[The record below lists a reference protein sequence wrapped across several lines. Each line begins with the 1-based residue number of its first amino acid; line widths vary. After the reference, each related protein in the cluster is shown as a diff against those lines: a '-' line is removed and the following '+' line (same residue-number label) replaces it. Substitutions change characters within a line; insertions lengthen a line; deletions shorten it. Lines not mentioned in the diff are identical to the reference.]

1 MSMSMRILVIEDE
14 ARTADFIEKGLR
26 EKGHAVDVCRT
37 GSEGLSF
44 ALSKEH
50 DAIVLDR
57 MLPGMDG
64 LSVLKALRAEDRTT
78 PAIILSALGQI
89 DHRVEGLK
97 AGGDDYLV
105 KPFAFSELL
114 ARIEAIVRRRDPR
127 AAEQTELHVDN
138 LRLDL
143 AARKAERGGREIDL
157 HPREFA
163 ILEYMMRNA
172 GRPVTRSMLLS
183 HVWGFQFE
191 PQANV
196 VDVHISRLR
205 RKIDTP
211 ADRPLIE
218 TLRGEGY
225 RIRDG
230 RVTQ

>member
-1 MSMSMRILVIEDE
+1 MRILVIEDE
-14 ARTADFIEKGLR
+14 ARTADFIERGLK

-37 GSEGLSF
+37 GPEGLSF
-44 ALSKEH
+44 AQGGEH
-50 DAIVLDR
+50 DAIILDR
-57 MLPGMDG
+57 MLPQMDG
-64 LSVLKALRAEDRTT
+64 LTILKTLRAEDNQT

-97 AGGDDYLV
+97 AGSDDYLV

-114 ARIEAIVRRRDPR
+114 ARLEAIVRRRDPR
-127 AAEQTELHVDN
+127 AAEQTELKVDD

-143 AARKAERGGREIDL
+143 EKRRAFRGAREIDL
-157 HPREFA
+157 LPREFA

-172 GRPVTRSMLLS
+172 GRPVTRTMLLN
-183 HVWGFQFE
+183 HVWDYQFE

-205 RKIDTP
+205 RKID
-211 ADRPLIE
+211 AAGERPLIE

-225 RIRDG
+225 RIRSA
-230 RVTQ
+230 T

>member
-1 MSMSMRILVIEDE
+1 
-14 ARTADFIEKGLR
+14 
-26 EKGHAVDVCRT
+26 
-37 GSEGLSF
+37 
-44 ALSKEH
+44 
-50 DAIVLDR
+50 
-57 MLPGMDG
+57 
-64 LSVLKALRAEDRTT
+64 
-78 PAIILSALGQI
+78 
-89 DHRVEGLK
+89 
-97 AGGDDYLV
+97 
-105 KPFAFSELL
+105 
-114 ARIEAIVRRRDPR
+114 
-127 AAEQTELHVDN
+127 
-138 LRLDL
+138 
-143 AARKAERGGREIDL
+143 
-157 HPREFA
+157 
-163 ILEYMMRNA
+163 MMRNA

>member
-1 MSMSMRILVIEDE
+1 MTMRILVIEDE
-14 ARTADFIEKGLR
+14 TRTADFIEKGLK

-37 GSEGLSF
+37 GPEGLTF
-44 ALSKEH
+44 ALNGEH

-57 MLPGMDG
+57 MLPQMDG
-64 LSVLKALRAEDRTT
+64 LTILKTLRAEDKET

-105 KPFAFSELL
+105 KPFAFSELM

-127 AAEQTELHVDN
+127 AAEQTELKTED

-143 AARKAERGGREIDL
+143 VGRKAFRDGREVEL

-172 GRPVTRSMLLS
+172 GRPVTRTMLLS
-183 HVWGFQFE
+183 HVWGYQFE

-205 RKIDTP
+205 KKIDG
-211 ADRPLIE
+211 AGEKQLIE

-225 RIRDG
+225 RIRASA
-230 RVTQ
+230 

>member
-1 MSMSMRILVIEDE
+1 MTMRILVIEDE
-14 ARTADFIEKGLR
+14 TRTADFIEKGLR

-37 GSEGLSF
+37 GPEGLTY
-44 ALSKEH
+44 ALNGEH

-57 MLPGMDG
+57 MLPQMDG
-64 LSVLKALRAEDRTT
+64 LSILKTLRAEDKTT

-105 KPFAFSELL
+105 KPFAFSELM

-127 AAEQTELHVDN
+127 AAEQTELRTED

-143 AARKAERGGREIDL
+143 VGRKAVRGRREIEL

-172 GRPVTRSMLLS
+172 GRPVTRTMLLS
-183 HVWGFQFE
+183 HVWGYQFE

-205 RKIDTP
+205 KKIDGP
-211 ADRPLIE
+211 GDRALIE

-225 RIRDG
+225 RIRAAA
-230 RVTQ
+230 

>member
-1 MSMSMRILVIEDE
+1 MRILVIEDE
-14 ARTADFIEKGLR
+14 TRTADFIEKGLK

-37 GSEGLSF
+37 GPEGLTY
-44 ALSKEH
+44 ALNGEH

-57 MLPGMDG
+57 MLPQMDG
-64 LSVLKALRAEDRTT
+64 LTVLKTLRAEDKTT

-105 KPFAFSELL
+105 KPFAFSELM

-127 AAEQTELHVDN
+127 AAEQSELRTED

-143 AARKAERGGREIDL
+143 VGRKAFRGKREIEL

-172 GRPVTRSMLLS
+172 GRPVTRTMLLS
-183 HVWGFQFE
+183 HVWGYQFE

-205 RKIDTP
+205 KKIDG
-211 ADRPLIE
+211 AGDKPLIE

-225 RIRDG
+225 RIRAAA
-230 RVTQ
+230 

>member
-1 MSMSMRILVIEDE
+1 MTMRILVIEDE
-14 ARTADFIEKGLR
+14 ARTADFIERGLK

-37 GSEGLSF
+37 GPEGLSF
-44 ALSKEH
+44 AQGGAH
-50 DAIVLDR
+50 DAIILDR
-57 MLPGMDG
+57 MLPQMDG
-64 LSVLKALRAEDRTT
+64 LTILKTLRAEDNQT

-97 AGGDDYLV
+97 AGSDDYLV

-114 ARIEAIVRRRDPR
+114 ARLEAIVRRRDPR
-127 AAEQTELHVDN
+127 AAEQTELKVDD

-143 AARKAERGGREIDL
+143 EKRRAFRGAREIDL
-157 HPREFA
+157 LPREFA

-172 GRPVTRSMLLS
+172 GRPVTRTMLLN
-183 HVWGFQFE
+183 HVWDYQFE

-205 RKIDTP
+205 RKID
-211 ADRPLIE
+211 AAGERPLIE

-225 RIRDG
+225 RIRSA
-230 RVTQ
+230 T

>member
-1 MSMSMRILVIEDE
+1 MTMRILVIEDE
-14 ARTADFIEKGLR
+14 TRTADFIEKGLK

-37 GSEGLSF
+37 GPEGLTF
-44 ALSKEH
+44 ALNGEH

-57 MLPGMDG
+57 MLPQMDG
-64 LSVLKALRAEDRTT
+64 LTILKTLRAEDKTT

-105 KPFAFSELL
+105 KPFAFSELM

-127 AAEQTELHVDN
+127 AAEQTELKSDD

-143 AARKAERGGREIDL
+143 VARKAHRGKREIDL

-172 GRPVTRSMLLS
+172 GRPVTRTMLLS
-183 HVWGFQFE
+183 HVWGYQFE

-205 RKIDTP
+205 KKIDGP
-211 ADRPLIE
+211 GEKALIE

-225 RIRDG
+225 RIRSAA
-230 RVTQ
+230 

>member
-1 MSMSMRILVIEDE
+1 MRILVIEDE
-14 ARTADFIEKGLR
+14 TRTADFIEKGLR

-37 GSEGLSF
+37 GPEGLTF
-44 ALSKEH
+44 ALNGEH

-57 MLPGMDG
+57 MLPQMDG
-64 LSVLKALRAEDRTT
+64 LTILRTLRAEDKTT

-105 KPFAFSELL
+105 KPFAFSELM

-127 AAEQTELHVDN
+127 AAEQTELKTED
-138 LRLDL
+138 LKLDL
-143 AARKAERGGREIDL
+143 VGRKAYRGKREIEL

-172 GRPVTRSMLLS
+172 GRPVTRTMLLS
-183 HVWGFQFE
+183 HVWGYQFE

-205 RKIDTP
+205 KKIDGP
-211 ADRPLIE
+211 GDKPLIE

-225 RIRDG
+225 RIRAAA
-230 RVTQ
+230 

>member
-1 MSMSMRILVIEDE
+1 MRILVIEDE
-14 ARTADFIEKGLR
+14 TRTADFIEKGLR

-37 GSEGLSF
+37 GPEGLTF
-44 ALSKEH
+44 ALNGEH

-57 MLPGMDG
+57 MLPQMDG
-64 LSVLKALRAEDRTT
+64 LTILKTLRAEDKTT

-105 KPFAFSELL
+105 KPFAFSELM

-127 AAEQTELHVDN
+127 AAEQTELRTED

-143 AARKAERGGREIDL
+143 VGRKAYRGRREIDL

-172 GRPVTRSMLLS
+172 GRPVTRTMLLS
-183 HVWGFQFE
+183 HVWGYQFE

-205 RKIDTP
+205 KKIDGTG
-211 ADRPLIE
+211 DRPLIE

-225 RIRDG
+225 RIRAAA
-230 RVTQ
+230 

>member
-1 MSMSMRILVIEDE
+1 MTMRILVIEDE
-14 ARTADFIEKGLR
+14 TRTADFIEKGLK

-37 GSEGLSF
+37 GPEGLTY
-44 ALSKEH
+44 ALNGEH

-57 MLPGMDG
+57 MLPQMDG
-64 LSVLKALRAEDRTT
+64 LTILKTLRAEDKTT

-105 KPFAFSELL
+105 KPFAFSELM

-127 AAEQTELHVDN
+127 AAEQTELRTED

-143 AARKAERGGREIDL
+143 VGRKAYRGKREIDL

-172 GRPVTRSMLLS
+172 GRPVTRTMLLS
-183 HVWGFQFE
+183 HVWGYQFE

-205 RKIDTP
+205 KKIDG
-211 ADRPLIE
+211 AGDKPLIE

-225 RIRDG
+225 RIRAAA
-230 RVTQ
+230 

>member
-1 MSMSMRILVIEDE
+1 MTMRILVIEDE
-14 ARTADFIEKGLR
+14 ARTADFIEKGLK

-37 GSEGLSF
+37 GPEGLTF
-44 ALSKEH
+44 ALNGEH
-50 DAIVLDR
+50 DAIILDR
-57 MLPGMDG
+57 MLPHMDG
-64 LSVLKALRAEDRTT
+64 LAILRTLRAEDKTT

-114 ARIEAIVRRRDPR
+114 ARIEAIVRRHDPR
-127 AAEQTELHVDN
+127 AAEQTELRADN

-143 AARKAERGGREIDL
+143 AARKAYRGRREIEL
-157 HPREFA
+157 LPREFA

-172 GRPVTRSMLLS
+172 GRPVTRTMLLS
-183 HVWGFQFE
+183 HVWGYQFE

-205 RKIDTP
+205 RKIDT
-211 ADRPLIE
+211 AGEKPLIE

-225 RIRDG
+225 RIR
-230 RVTQ
+230 TAA

>member
-1 MSMSMRILVIEDE
+1 MRILVIEDE
-14 ARTADFIEKGLR
+14 AKTADFIEKGLR
-26 EKGHAVDVCRT
+26 EKGHVVDVCST
-37 GSEGLSF
+37 GTEGLAF
-44 ALSKEH
+44 ALHGGH
-50 DAIVLDR
+50 DAIILDR
-57 MLPGMDG
+57 MLPQMDG
-64 LSVLKALRAEDRTT
+64 LSVLKALRAGDRHT

-114 ARIEAIVRRRDPR
+114 ARIEAIVRRADPR
-127 AAEQTELHVDN
+127 AAEQTEFKVDD

-143 AARKAERGGREIDL
+143 IARKAVRGRREIEL

-163 ILEYMMRNA
+163 ILEYLMRNA
-172 GRPVTRSMLLS
+172 GRPVTRSMLLN
-183 HVWGFQFE
+183 HVWDYQFE

-205 RKIDTP
+205 KKID
-211 ADRPLIE
+211 AAGERPLIE

-225 RIRDG
+225 RIG
-230 RVTQ
+230 AAA

>member
-1 MSMSMRILVIEDE
+1 MTMRILVIEDE
-14 ARTADFIEKGLR
+14 TRTADFIEKGLR

-37 GSEGLSF
+37 GPEGLTY
-44 ALSKEH
+44 ALNGEH

-57 MLPGMDG
+57 MLPQMDG
-64 LSVLKALRAEDRTT
+64 LTILKTLRAEDKTT

-105 KPFAFSELL
+105 KPFAFSELM

-127 AAEQTELHVDN
+127 AAEQTELKTED

-143 AARKAERGGREIDL
+143 AGRKAFRGKREIEL

-172 GRPVTRSMLLS
+172 GRPVTRTMLLS
-183 HVWGFQFE
+183 HVWGYQFE

-205 RKIDTP
+205 KKIDG
-211 ADRPLIE
+211 AGDKPLIE

-225 RIRDG
+225 RIRAAA
-230 RVTQ
+230 

>member
-1 MSMSMRILVIEDE
+1 MTMRILVIEDE
-14 ARTADFIEKGLR
+14 ARTADFIEKGLK

-37 GSEGLSF
+37 GPEGLTF
-44 ALSKEH
+44 ALNGEH

-57 MLPGMDG
+57 MLPQMDG
-64 LSVLKALRAEDRTT
+64 LTILKTLRAEDKTT

-105 KPFAFSELL
+105 KPFAFSELM

-127 AAEQTELHVDN
+127 AAEQTELRTED

-143 AARKAERGGREIDL
+143 VGRKAWRGKRDIDL

-172 GRPVTRSMLLS
+172 GRPVTRTMLLS
-183 HVWGFQFE
+183 HVWGYQFE

-205 RKIDTP
+205 KKIDG
-211 ADRPLIE
+211 AGDKPLIE

-225 RIRDG
+225 RIRAAA
-230 RVTQ
+230 

>member
-1 MSMSMRILVIEDE
+1 MTMRILVIEDE
-14 ARTADFIEKGLR
+14 TRTADFIEKGLK

-37 GSEGLSF
+37 GPEGLTY
-44 ALSKEH
+44 ALNGEH

-57 MLPGMDG
+57 MLPQMDG
-64 LSVLKALRAEDRTT
+64 LTILKTLRAEDNTT

-105 KPFAFSELL
+105 KPFAFSELM

-127 AAEQTELHVDN
+127 AAEQTELKTED
-138 LRLDL
+138 LKLDL
-143 AARKAERGGREIDL
+143 VGRKAYRGKREIEL

-172 GRPVTRSMLLS
+172 GRPVTRTMLLS
-183 HVWGFQFE
+183 HVWGYQFE

-205 RKIDTP
+205 KKIDGP
-211 ADRPLIE
+211 GDKPLIE

-225 RIRDG
+225 RIRAAA
-230 RVTQ
+230 

>member
-1 MSMSMRILVIEDE
+1 MTMRILVIEDE
-14 ARTADFIEKGLR
+14 TRTADFIEKGLK

-37 GSEGLSF
+37 GPEGLTF
-44 ALSKEH
+44 ALNGEH

-57 MLPGMDG
+57 MLPQMDG
-64 LSVLKALRAEDRTT
+64 LTILRTLRAEDKTT

-105 KPFAFSELL
+105 KPFAFSELM

-127 AAEQTELHVDN
+127 AAEQTELKTED
-138 LRLDL
+138 LKLDL
-143 AARKAERGGREIDL
+143 VGRKAYRGKREIEL

-172 GRPVTRSMLLS
+172 GRPVTRTMLLS
-183 HVWGFQFE
+183 HVWGYQFE

-205 RKIDTP
+205 KKIDGP
-211 ADRPLIE
+211 GDKPLIE

-225 RIRDG
+225 RIRAAA
-230 RVTQ
+230 

>member
-1 MSMSMRILVIEDE
+1 
-14 ARTADFIEKGLR
+14 
-26 EKGHAVDVCRT
+26 
-37 GSEGLSF
+37 
-44 ALSKEH
+44 
-50 DAIVLDR
+50 
-57 MLPGMDG
+57 MDG
-64 LSVLKALRAEDRTT
+64 LTILKTLRSEDKTT

-105 KPFAFSELL
+105 KPFAFSELM

-127 AAEQTELHVDN
+127 AAEQTELRTED

-143 AARKAERGGREIDL
+143 VGRKAFRGRREIDL

-172 GRPVTRSMLLS
+172 GRPVTRTMLLS
-183 HVWGFQFE
+183 HVWGYQFE

-205 RKIDTP
+205 KKIDGP
-211 ADRPLIE
+211 GDRALIE

-225 RIRDG
+225 RIRSAA
-230 RVTQ
+230 

>member
-1 MSMSMRILVIEDE
+1 MTMRILVIEDE

-26 EKGHAVDVCRT
+26 EKGHAVDICRT
-37 GSEGLSF
+37 GPEGLSF
-44 ALSKEH
+44 ALSGEH
-50 DAIVLDR
+50 DAIILDR
-57 MLPGMDG
+57 MLPQMDG
-64 LSVLKALRAEDRTT
+64 LTILKALRAEDKNT

-114 ARIEAIVRRRDPR
+114 ARIEAIVRRHDPR
-127 AAEQTELHVDN
+127 AAEQTELKVDD

-143 AARKAERGGREIDL
+143 VSRKAIRGAREIEL
-157 HPREFA
+157 FPREFA

-172 GRPVTRSMLLS
+172 GRPVTRTMLLS
-183 HVWGFQFE
+183 HVWGYQFE

-205 RKIDTP
+205 RKIDAP
-211 ADRPLIE
+211 GDKPLIE

-225 RIRDG
+225 RIR
-230 RVTQ
+230 TAT

>member
-1 MSMSMRILVIEDE
+1 MTMRILVIEDE
-14 ARTADFIEKGLR
+14 ARTADFIERGLK

-37 GSEGLSF
+37 GPEGLSF
-44 ALSKEH
+44 AQGGEH
-50 DAIVLDR
+50 DAIILDR
-57 MLPGMDG
+57 MLPQMDG
-64 LSVLKALRAEDRTT
+64 LTILKTLRAEDNQT

-97 AGGDDYLV
+97 AGSDDYLV

-114 ARIEAIVRRRDPR
+114 ARLEAIVRRRDPR
-127 AAEQTELHVDN
+127 AAEQTELKVDD

-143 AARKAERGGREIDL
+143 ERRRAFRGAREIDL
-157 HPREFA
+157 LPREFA

-172 GRPVTRSMLLS
+172 GRPVTRTMLLN
-183 HVWGFQFE
+183 HVWDYQFE

-205 RKIDTP
+205 RKID
-211 ADRPLIE
+211 AAGDRPLIE

-225 RIRDG
+225 RIRSA
-230 RVTQ
+230 T

>member
-1 MSMSMRILVIEDE
+1 MTMRILVIEDE

-26 EKGHAVDVCRT
+26 EKGHAVDICRT
-37 GSEGLSF
+37 GPEGLSF
-44 ALSKEH
+44 ALNGEH
-50 DAIVLDR
+50 DAIILDR
-57 MLPGMDG
+57 MLPQMDG
-64 LSVLKALRAEDRTT
+64 LTILKALRAEEKHT

-114 ARIEAIVRRRDPR
+114 ARIEAIVRRHDPR
-127 AAEQTELHVDN
+127 AAEQTELKVDD

-143 AARKAERGGREIDL
+143 VSRKAIRGPREIEL
-157 HPREFA
+157 FPREFA
-163 ILEYMMRNA
+163 ILEYMLRNA
-172 GRPVTRSMLLS
+172 GRPVTRTMLLS
-183 HVWGFQFE
+183 HVWGYQFE

-211 ADRPLIE
+211 GDKPLIE

-225 RIRDG
+225 RIR
-230 RVTQ
+230 TAT

>member
-1 MSMSMRILVIEDE
+1 MTMRILVIEDE
-14 ARTADFIEKGLR
+14 ARTADFIERGLK

-37 GSEGLSF
+37 GPEGLSF
-44 ALSKEH
+44 AQGGEH
-50 DAIVLDR
+50 DAIILDR
-57 MLPGMDG
+57 MLPQMDG
-64 LSVLKALRAEDRTT
+64 LAVLKTLRAEDNQT

-97 AGGDDYLV
+97 AGSDDYLV

-114 ARIEAIVRRRDPR
+114 ARLEAIVRRRDPR
-127 AAEQTELHVDN
+127 AAEQTELKVDD

-143 AARKAERGGREIDL
+143 EKRRAFRGTREIDL
-157 HPREFA
+157 LPREFA

-172 GRPVTRSMLLS
+172 GRPVTRTMLLN
-183 HVWGFQFE
+183 HVWDYQFE

-205 RKIDTP
+205 RKID
-211 ADRPLIE
+211 AASERSLIE

-225 RIRDG
+225 RIRSA
-230 RVTQ
+230 T